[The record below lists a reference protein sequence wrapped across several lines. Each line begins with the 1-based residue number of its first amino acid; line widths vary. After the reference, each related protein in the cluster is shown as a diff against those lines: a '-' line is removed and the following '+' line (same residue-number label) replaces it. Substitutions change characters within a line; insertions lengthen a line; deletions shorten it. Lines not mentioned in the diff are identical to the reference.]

1 VPSRIFAYAKALA
14 QGVGFVVSESKLV
27 RFVGFSSKLTVNL
40 SAGTV
45 LLDATADVDGVS
57 HIVPWR
63 TAVEVPQARYGNLE
77 IVHVPQHT
85 TRQLKGYL
93 KTAANRRSYVEWME
107 QTILEQMAPEERG
120 LVVCKKILFD
130 NESVPSWPDD
140 DERFKSPE
148 SYTKHYEWDMEGR
161 KLCAIH
167 WGTGIGSNQWQDAD
181 VVFLFDEFFIPR
193 RISAA
198 KVQGYRGQRVDQ
210 GDLASMS
217 AITSKSPG
225 VDAIANGH
233 RLRWTKQ
240 LALRGR
246 ARCYDEHGMC
256 GKQRLVVACDFQS
269 FMANVGTLFP
279 GAKVRSTTGAGDG
292 GKWTERVITILN
304 GSTSAKVTTGELGEL
319 LSKAWRSVRYAV
331 LTPEFF
337 SALEGMGWRYVPG
350 IRSRPNPGDADY
362 ESAKGHRGDQ
372 CLADPIALPQTKQG
386 GAHGNNAEKLQRPLD
401 CTCSHER
408 SPISASLD
416 AAHNITL

>member
-1 VPSRIFAYAKALA
+1 MTT
-14 QGVGFVVSESKLV
+14 SKS
-27 RFVGFSSKLTVNL
+27 FTS
-40 SAGTV
+40 
-45 LLDATADVDGVS
+45 
-57 HIVPWR
+57 
-63 TAVEVPQARYGNLE
+63 
-77 IVHVPQHT
+77 PQHT
-85 TRQLKGYL
+85 TRRLNEYL
-93 KTAANRRSYVEWME
+93 KTAANRRAYVEWME

-130 NESVPSWPDD
+130 NESIPSWPDG
-140 DERFKSPE
+140 DERFKNPE
-148 SYTKHYEWDMEGR
+148 SYTKRYEWDVGGR

-167 WGTGIGSNQWQDAD
+167 WGTGIGSNHWQDAD

-246 ARCYDEHGMC
+246 ARCYDEQGMC

-279 GAKVRSTTGAGDG
+279 GAKVRTTTTGASGST
-292 GKWTERVITILN
+292 KWAERVIALLN
-304 GSTSAKVTTGELGEL
+304 GSAAAKVTTGELGKRDHQ
-319 LSKAWRSVRYAV
+319 SIY
-331 LTPEFF
+331 
-337 SALEGMGWRYVPG
+337 
-350 IRSRPNPGDADY
+350 
-362 ESAKGHRGDQ
+362 
-372 CLADPIALPQTKQG
+372 
-386 GAHGNNAEKLQRPLD
+386 
-401 CTCSHER
+401 
-408 SPISASLD
+408 
-416 AAHNITL
+416 